1 MSALRRLAVYRRAS
15 ALPLR
20 WRLTL
25 VCVAVLGI
33 ILAVYGAALYKDVE
47 AALVDTTAEG
57 LQISSR
63 SAVIQHL
70 RSSAFRPA
78 AAGATPVATPTVAA
92 TPVVGPSVTGGGTL
106 AERSLADLARV
117 LTTRNTAARTTDV
130 EGVTIGDGPAL
141 AGMTDISA
149 PLLDPTIYR
158 EVASSKE
165 ERHWRLETA
174 GGPVV
179 VELIPLVSIGPEEQV
194 LGVLQL
200 TTSLQVGDALL
211 AQLRNQLLLGTMI
224 AMLAT
229 IILTLPLIRGI
240 LAPMRRM
247 ADTSRAIAA
256 GDLSQRVDVP
266 ASGDALAD
274 LAVAFNEMVGK
285 LDEAFA
291 TQRRFIADASH
302 ELRTPLTALGN
313 GVEMLQMGV
322 DRRDPEARE
331 KLLRL
336 MAGEIGRMGR
346 LADDLL
352 TLTALDRDP
361 AHALQRRPVDLVTL
375 AAQVVDETRL
385 LAPDRVVELDVP
397 PGIAVIV
404 RGDADKLRQA
414 LLNLCANA
422 RVHTP
427 PGGSITVGVRR
438 AGDGAQLTVSD
449 TGTGIPPEMLGRVWD
464 RFFRVEQSRERLAGA
479 GSVGLGL
486 AIVRA
491 IVEAHGGSV
500 AIVSALGEGT
510 TITLTL
516 PAELAPDKDRPA
528 VAPADD
534 QRLRIGGGSP
544 ASGGRS
550 AG

>member
-1 MSALRRLAVYRRAS
+1 MNVRGLAVLRRRAVRV
-15 ALPLR
+15 PLR

-33 ILAVYGAALYKDVE
+33 ILAVYGVVLYKDVE
-47 AALVDTTAEG
+47 ASIVDTTAES
-57 LQISSR
+57 LQLSSR
-63 SAVIQHL
+63 AAVIQHL
-70 RSSAFRPA
+70 RANAFRPS
-78 AAGATPVATPTVAA
+78 AAGATPVATPVAVA
-92 TPVVGPSVTGGGTL
+92 SPVIAGSGTP

-141 AGMTDISA
+141 ATMTEVSA
-149 PLLDPTIYR
+149 PALDPAIYR
-158 EVASSKE
+158 EVASARE
-165 ERHWRLETA
+165 ERHWRIESA
-174 GGPVV
+174 GGPIV
-179 VELIPLVSIGPEEQV
+179 VELIPLVSLGPEQQV

-200 TTSLQVGDALL
+200 STTLESGDALL
-211 AQLRNQLLLGTMI
+211 AQLRNQLLLGTLI
-224 AMLAT
+224 AIIAT
-229 IILTLPLIRGI
+229 VVLTLPLIRGI
-240 LAPMRRM
+240 LAPLRRM

-256 GDLSQRVDVP
+256 GDLGRRVEVP

-291 TQRRFIADASH
+291 TQRHFIADASH

-336 MAGEIGRMGR
+336 MAGEIARMGR

-361 AHALQRRPVDLVTL
+361 AHALQRRPVDLVVL

-385 LAPDRVVELDVP
+385 LASDRVVELDAL
-397 PGIAVIV
+397 PGATVVV

-427 PGGSITVGVRR
+427 PGGAITVRVRR
-438 AGDGAQLTVSD
+438 VGEGAQLIVSD

-464 RFFRVEQSRERLAGA
+464 RFFRVEQSRERRGGA
-479 GSVGLGL
+479 GGVGLGL

-491 IVEAHGGSV
+491 IVEAHGGTV
-500 AIVSALGEGT
+500 AITSALGVGT
-510 TITLTL
+510 TITLIIPVGPSQEDGRTMQ
-516 PAELAPDKDRPA
+516 DRTDGLGRRGGDAAA
-528 VAPADD
+528 VVEG
-534 QRLRIGGGSP
+534 RRTGG
-544 ASGGRS
+544 
-550 AG
+550 

>member
-1 MSALRRLAVYRRAS
+1 MSALSRLAIRRRIVAV
-15 ALPLR
+15 PLR

-63 SAVIQHL
+63 PAVIQHL

-78 AAGATPVATPTVAA
+78 APGATPVATPTAPA
-92 TPVVGPSVTGGGTL
+92 TPAAAQAGAGNGTP
-106 AERSLADLARV
+106 ADRSLADLARV

-141 AGMTDISA
+141 ASMTDISA
-149 PLLDPTIYR
+149 PALDPTIYR
-158 EVASSKE
+158 EVASSGE
-165 ERHWRLETA
+165 ERHWRLETSS
-174 GGPVV
+174 GPVV
-179 VELIPLVSIGPEEQV
+179 VELIPLVSVGPEQQV

-200 TTSLQVGDALL
+200 STSLQIGDALL
-211 AQLRNQLLLGTMI
+211 AQLRNQLLIGTLI

-229 IILTLPLIRGI
+229 VVLTLPLIRGV
-240 LAPMRRM
+240 LAPLRRM

-256 GDLSQRVDVP
+256 GDLSRRVDVP
-266 ASGDALAD
+266 GSGDALTD

-361 AHALQRRPVDLVTL
+361 AHALQRRPVDLVAL

-385 LAPDRVVELDVP
+385 LAPDRVVELDAP
-397 PGIAVIV
+397 PGVAVMV

-427 PGGSITVGVRR
+427 PGGAITIGVRR

-464 RFFRVEQSRERLAGA
+464 RFFRVEQSRERLAGT
-479 GSVGLGL
+479 GGVGLGL

-510 TITLTL
+510 TITLSL
-516 PAELAPDKDRPA
+516 PAELASDKEHQATMPA
-528 VAPADD
+528 GE
-534 QRLRIGGGSP
+534 QRQRVGGGSA